1 MTPSWSRPAAPSRHA
16 TILVLAA
23 GLLVAA
29 CSGSAATP
37 APVAT
42 VAGATAT
49 ATATATAVPTSTPI
63 PVATTAPT
71 LGPATQQLTLTGSAG
86 TAVAVSS
93 AGVRCS
99 LPSTDGLQISV
110 LGRPADPNLS
120 VYIFVQAGSVSVR
133 YDSGSGST
141 YVERDFAGT
150 GVTKFDAATGAT
162 IDSQLTEVPNNDA
175 HGSLGVFTSI
185 SGTVDCGNQMP
196 GSSTSTFSG
205 PTPKGALSGGLTPV
219 NVECVTNTYGQSVSV
234 LGVVQVGAT
243 PTFVVFFISPGTMS
257 ASLSGDG
264 FYRNTST
271 AQATLTAN
279 GAHVDG
285 DLLEQNV
292 AKGAKTHTIH
302 VSGDVVCGT
311 SIGG

>member
-1 MTPSWSRPAAPSRHA
+1 MTPSGSRPAAPSRHA
-16 TILVLAA
+16 SILVLAA

-49 ATATATAVPTSTPI
+49 ATAVPTSRPI
-63 PVATTAPT
+63 PVVTTAPT

-120 VYIFVQAGSVSVR
+120 VYIFVQAGNVSVR

-150 GVTKFDAATGAT
+150 GVTEFDAATGAT

-205 PTPKGALSGGLTPV
+205 PTLKGTLSGGLSPV

-311 SIGG
+311 TIGG

>member
-1 MTPSWSRPAAPSRHA
+1 
-16 TILVLAA
+16 
-23 GLLVAA
+23 
-29 CSGSAATP
+29 
-37 APVAT
+37 
-42 VAGATAT
+42 
-49 ATATATAVPTSTPI
+49 
-63 PVATTAPT
+63 
-71 LGPATQQLTLTGSAG
+71 
-86 TAVAVSS
+86 
-93 AGVRCS
+93 
-99 LPSTDGLQISV
+99 
-110 LGRPADPNLS
+110 
-120 VYIFVQAGSVSVR
+120 
-133 YDSGSGST
+133 
-141 YVERDFAGT
+141 
-150 GVTKFDAATGAT
+150 
-162 IDSQLTEVPNNDA
+162 
-175 HGSLGVFTSI
+175 
-185 SGTVDCGNQMP
+185 MP

-234 LGVVQVGAT
+234 LGVVQVGST
-243 PTFVVFFISPGTMS
+243 PTFVVFFVSPGTMS